1 MRTDFRMAGGW
12 VLAAVLV
19 VGAGLAGLAWLAS
32 GGTGGPTVPRAWLTG
47 VSAVSG
53 TDAWAVG
60 GFGHARGDAPL
71 VEHWDG
77 RTWKR
82 QRAGFND
89 PGDSDDPA
97 GVAAVSRDYALLA
110 GTFSSQYVWPFAGHL
125 TGHRWTEDG
134 TAAPGAGAG
143 ESWLDGVA
151 AASPDTGW
159 AVGAVVLGSGRQENL
174 IMQAEGYDW
183 NQVPAP
189 TSTASHGSTVSELRA
204 VASVSRDDAWAVGDA
219 NTGPRRSA
227 RWQTV
232 TEHWDGTRWSMVR
245 SPDPS
250 RAGCGSDRLLGV
262 AASRAGTW
270 AVGSYCSSALVL
282 RLTGGRWRQVPAPST
297 PASTP
302 AQLNSVAVTSTTNA
316 WAVGKTGTGVLIL
329 HWNGT
334 TWARE
339 PAPDP
344 PGATSAVLA
353 GVTAPSASTAWAVGQ
368 ADYPHNVVRLL
379 IERWNGTG
387 WTLVPVPNPPA

>member
-1 MRTDFRMAGGW
+1 MRRDIRMAGGW

-19 VGAGLAGLAWLAS
+19 AGAGLAWLAAD
-32 GGTGGPTVPRAWLTG
+32 GTDGPPVPRAWLTG

-77 RTWKR
+77 RAWTP

-89 PGDSDDPA
+89 PGDFEDPA
-97 GVAAVSRDYALLA
+97 GVAAVSGDYALLA
-110 GTFSSQYVWPFAGHL
+110 GTFSSQYVWPFAEHL
-125 TGHRWTEDG
+125 TGQGWTEDG
-134 TAAPGAGAG
+134 TPMPGADAG
-143 ESWLDGVA
+143 ESWLNGVA
-151 AASPDTGW
+151 AASSDTGW
-159 AVGAVVLGSGRQENL
+159 AVGGVVLGSGRQENL

-204 VASVSRDDAWAVGDA
+204 VAAVSASDAWAVGEV
-219 NTGPRRSA
+219 NTGLRPSA
-227 RWQTV
+227 RWETV
-232 TEHWDGTRWSMVR
+232 IEHWNGTRWSMVR

-250 RAGCGSDRLLGV
+250 RAGCGNDRLFGV

-270 AVGSYCSSALVL
+270 AVGSYCNSALVL
-282 RLTGGRWRQVPAPST
+282 QLTGGRWRQVPAPRT
-297 PASTP
+297 PASTS
-302 AQLNSVAVTSTTNA
+302 AQLNSVAVTSRTNA
-316 WAVGKTGTGVLIL
+316 WAVGKIAAGVLIL

-334 TWARE
+334 KWARV

-344 PGATSAVLA
+344 AGATSAVLA
-353 GVTAPSASTAWAVGQ
+353 GVTAVSASTAWAVGQ
-368 ADYPHNVVRLL
+368 AHYPGKVVRLL
-379 IERWNGTG
+379 IEQWNGTT
-387 WTLVPVPNPPA
+387 WTLVPVPNPPG